1 MQDLPPPAGH
11 PEDAPQRDNGM
22 LSRIITAFG
31 KPFSL
36 IYVFIMAILI
46 YEVVLRYVF
55 KLPTLWVHET
65 STFLSAVA
73 FLIGG
78 LYCVATN
85 KHIRI
90 VIVYDAVNAR
100 VRRWLDVFIYGVCAA
115 STLFFSYASWLS
127 AKRAIFTPGGQF
139 RLETSGT
146 AWNPPYPS
154 ILKLLMVA
162 TLLIMSAQFLI
173 LMIRT
178 LRKKDGDDV

>member
-1 MQDLPPPAGH
+1 MRG
-11 PEDAPQRDNGM
+11 
-22 LSRIITAFG
+22 
-31 KPFSL
+31 
-36 IYVFIMAILI
+36 
-46 YEVVLRYVF
+46 
-55 KLPTLWVHET
+55 
-65 STFLSAVA
+65 
-73 FLIGG
+73 
-78 LYCVATN
+78 
-85 KHIRI
+85 
-90 VIVYDAVNAR
+90 

-139 RLETSGT
+139 RLENSGT

-178 LRKKDGDDV
+178 LRKKDGHDV